1 MKEWQSFCETLQSDG
16 LSAHA
21 IIRPKS
27 EWVTR
32 GVTLLHLPP
41 LWQLWHRHFLWHTLW
56 QTEHAPLCLK
66 LTTCSWRAQV
76 AQVAQKVFKVRCALH
91 IQVHEALSRET
102 WKFKKVAKLL
112 KVEGCQHC
120 NHCVQQHGK
129 EPIKNTKVWVWDLQG
144 SKEDLRIKEA
154 KVIVVYVYKSG
165 QSVFFWPPN

>member
-1 MKEWQSFCETLQSDG
+1 MEDRSECCVQYTRGEKRDKNVKYVSKNDNHFVRPCSLTVYL
-16 LSAHA
+16 L
-21 IIRPKS
+21 IRPKC

-66 LTTCSWRAQV
+66 LTTCSRRAQV
-76 AQVAQKVFKVRCALH
+76 AKVAQKAFKVRCALH

-120 NHCVQQHGK
+120 KHCDRQHGK
-129 EPIKNTKVWVWDLQG
+129 EPIKD
-144 SKEDLRIKEA
+144 
-154 KVIVVYVYKSG
+154 
-165 QSVFFWPPN
+165 